1 MKRLTAI
8 FLQGL
13 IAILPLAVTGFL
25 FIWLGAAAE
34 RTLSIPIKWILPDGW
49 YVTGMGVVAGI
60 VLVFL
65 IGLLVNIWGVPRLIR
80 FGERFVERIPL
91 VKTIYGAVRDL
102 LGFFGK
108 SGEIGA
114 VSQVVMVSIGD
125 TGRAVG
131 LLTRERFD
139 SLPTGLGGEGHVA
152 VYVPFSYQIGG
163 FTLILPRERV
173 EPLDM
178 SLEDAMRFIVTA
190 GATGRTAAREPGTP
204 PVPDDRGPASRGGNA
219 RPAD

>member
-13 IAILPLAVTGFL
+13 IAVLPLAVTGFL
-25 FIWLGAAAE
+25 IVWLGTAAE
-34 RTLSIPIKWILPDGW
+34 RTLSVAIKWILPDAW

-60 VLVFL
+60 ALIFL
-65 IGLLVNIWGVPRLIR
+65 IGLLVNVWGVPRLIR
-80 FGERFVERIPL
+80 FGERLIERIPL

-108 SGEIGA
+108 SDKGGPL
-114 VSQVVMVSIGD
+114 SQVVMVSIGETD
-125 TGRAVG
+125 RVVG

-139 SLPTGLGGEGHVA
+139 GLPAGLGGEGDVA

-163 FTLILPRERV
+163 FTLIVPRERI
-173 EPLDM
+173 EPIDM
-178 SLEDAMRFIVTA
+178 TLEDAMRFIVTA
-190 GATGRTAAREPGTP
+190 GATGGQ
-204 PVPDDRGPASRGGNA
+204 
-219 RPAD
+219 

>member
-1 MKRLTAI
+1 MKRLAAI

-13 IAILPLAVTGFL
+13 IAILPLAVTAFL
-25 FIWLGAAAE
+25 IIWISAAAE
-34 RTLSIPIKWILPDGW
+34 RTLSIAIKWILPDAW

-60 VLVFL
+60 VLIFL
-65 IGLLVNIWGVPRLIR
+65 IGLLVNIWGIPRLIG
-80 FGERFVERIPL
+80 FGERFVGRIPL

-108 SGEIGA
+108 SAETGA
-114 VSQVVMVSIGD
+114 VSQVVMISIGD
-125 TGRAVG
+125 TGRVVG

-139 SLPTGLGGEGHVA
+139 GLPAGLGSEGDVA

-163 FTLILPRERV
+163 FTVILPSERV
-173 EPLDM
+173 EPLEM

-190 GATGRTAAREPGTP
+190 GATGRDAAPDPATP
-204 PVPDDRGPASRGGNA
+204 PVPALSGAMGSSGGP
-219 RPAD
+219 RPTD